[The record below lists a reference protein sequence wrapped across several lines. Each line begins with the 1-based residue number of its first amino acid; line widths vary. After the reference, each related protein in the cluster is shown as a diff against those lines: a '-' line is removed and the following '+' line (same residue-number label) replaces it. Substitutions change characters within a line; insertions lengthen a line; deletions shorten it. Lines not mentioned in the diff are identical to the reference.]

1 MNKLCIFNEFD
12 MVELLYIYIV
22 GAIGVFTGTPEFS

>member
-1 MNKLCIFNEFD
+1 MNTLCFPNEFD

-22 GAIGVFTGTPEFS
+22 GAIGDFMGAP